1 MEELIT
7 RAVDMF
13 QIPYDD
19 RDGARDTTLPSLNAV
34 AEGMETTALRVR
46 KLLIT
51 AEMYSTE
58 TARRV
63 QDLIRQGK
71 SIEEVMAETGLG
83 RASVYSYIPYKG
95 LAFNLEETTVNTDRH
110 RVFRRRV
117 RAVAE
122 LNNHIGLPDVSLYL
136 WRCVIAFEGY
146 PFTTSGRGSRP
157 GVRFTYTISRNTS
170 TSGQHYNGTTI
181 ENYGNELK
189 FSTKEKTVTR
199 ATVDRAFQAAREVQ
213 EREGCVSGPKKI
225 GGVFGA
231 SYIFSLF
238 LRFGVITAAPGSS
251 GLHAP
256 SSGADGAEGWCG

>member
-1 MEELIT
+1 MKQRGRPKKKDADPSRSMEELLAQ
-7 RAVDMF
+7 AVDMF

-19 RDGARDTTLPSLNAV
+19 RDGARDTSLPSLNAV
-34 AEGMETTALRVR
+34 AEEMETTALRVR

-58 TARRV
+58 TSRRV

-71 SIEEVMAETGLG
+71 SIEEVMAETRLG

-95 LAFNLEETTVNTDRH
+95 LAFNLDETTVNADRH

-117 RAVAE
+117 KAVEE
-122 LNNHIGLPDVSLYL
+122 LKEHIGLPDENEYL

-170 TSGQHYNGTTI
+170 ASGQHYDGQKI
-181 ENYGNELK
+181 GDYGNELK

-199 ATVDRAFQAAREVQ
+199 ATVELAYRKLLEIQ
-213 EREGCVSGPKKI
+213 ESEGYVAGPKKI
-225 GGVFGA
+225 GSIFGS
-231 SYIFSLF
+231 SYIYPMMLK
-238 LRFGVITAAPGSS
+238 FGVIK
-251 GLHAP
+251 P
-256 SSGADGAEGWCG
+256 SAE